1 MNNRCG
7 TAMCERVQ
15 SDLTDESGLYCPK
28 CKAQKSLQ
36 EGSFFAKSRMKLKQ
50 WLMLMYMWA
59 REYPIKDAQEEARVS
74 KKTAIDVYQWLR
86 EVCSSALLQT
96 PIKLGARGCGSGQRV
111 TVQPQTQGIVHTL

>member
-1 MNNRCG
+1 
-7 TAMCERVQ
+7 
-15 SDLTDESGLYCPK
+15 
-28 CKAQKSLQ
+28 
-36 EGSFFAKSRMKLKQ
+36 MKLKQ

-96 PIKLGARGCGSGQRV
+96 PIKLGPGV
-111 TVQPQTQGIVHTL
+111 VVQVDESQFNHKPKVLCTLYDLHTL